1 MWADRL
7 TFLEQRRAHDQMAFV
22 RLGTSTAGLF
32 AAVDATAW
40 SFLRWHQPTSTPVMT
55 LAGCVTATTTLR
67 TSKKGQVMS
76 RYFADASGTEMSD
89 ARGENPWAVTDERM
103 HYVPCEACSGTG
115 EIIISVGQHQ
125 CDTSSVLCS
134 ACEGYGME
142 CVPHEPA
149 GIEHTEELSK

>member
-55 LAGCVTATTTLR
+55 LAGCVTATITLR
-67 TSKKGQVMS
+67 TSKKGRKLMARYTVIATVSVDVEMS
-76 RYFADASGTEMSD
+76 IEAESAEAAKAAFNDHVIMTAGLVDVPEGSFDVNEDSISDIHIHRARADA
-89 ARGENPWAVTDERM
+89 A
-103 HYVPCEACSGTG
+103 
-115 EIIISVGQHQ
+115 
-125 CDTSSVLCS
+125 
-134 ACEGYGME
+134 
-142 CVPHEPA
+142 
-149 GIEHTEELSK
+149 